1 MNININVLMIIL
13 LIVLIASFAI
23 LIIYGEIWRIDL
35 VWSDSHIERTDHE
48 RAQIAFIASC
58 VCIASGASMLYIMET
73 QFSQNEKVSSKTEH
87 TTTTILI
94 HS

>member
-48 RAQIAFIASC
+48 RAQIAFMASC

-73 QFSQNEKVSSKTEH
+73 QFSQNEKESKLKNRTYDNNH
-87 TTTTILI
+87 TD
-94 HS
+94 S